1 MTISSNSQN
10 EISLQ
15 DLDPRL
21 QAQYEKAATALKK
34 GDLDYAIEVADGWVK
49 TYPHVPE
56 FRMLLREAEIQ
67 KIYPNRRFENASM
80 NPVATLLKW
89 IGYGEKNT
97 DRALV
102 KCEAKLQSDPLDVQA
117 NEMLAGIA
125 RKLGWSHT
133 EIFALQTMLLHPR
146 RKPDQVIRLIDAML
160 LSGQVE
166 NASKVCETFLK
177 VFPEETRLLDARKK
191 ISIRQSIQRVET

>member
-1 MTISSNSQN
+1 MKTSSNSQK
-10 EISLQ
+10 ELSLN

-21 QAQYEKAATALKK
+21 RAQFEKAATALKK
-34 GDLDYAIEVADGWVK
+34 GDLEYTIEVADGWVK
-49 TYPHVPE
+49 SYPHVPE

-67 KIYPNRRFENASM
+67 KIYPDRRFENASM

-89 IGYGEKNT
+89 IGCGEKDT
-97 DRALV
+97 DRAIA
-102 KCEAKLQSDPLDVQA
+102 KCETKFLSDPLDVQS
-117 NEMLAGIA
+117 NEMLAGVA
-125 RKLGWSHT
+125 KKLGWVQT
-133 EIFALQTMLLHPR
+133 EIFALQTMLLHPK